1 MLKLKITA
9 VITVILGLVSL
20 VWIFYDYFALTNI
33 VYNQG
38 QQDLSYMRK
47 TVTLG
52 FIPII
57 LFHFAFFTTMYF
69 LFDFLKKQKPI
80 IKEHARFK
88 ADQFKADQFKADQ
101 LKAGQPNSGEIK
113 TEAPGKDKDKNIPI

>member
-1 MLKLKITA
+1 MLKLRITA
-9 VITVILGLVSL
+9 IITVILGLISL

-38 QQDLSYMRK
+38 QDLTDMRK
-47 TVTLG
+47 IVTLG
-52 FIPII
+52 FVPII

-80 IKEHARFK
+80 IKEHARLKTEELK
-88 ADQFKADQFKADQ
+88 AEKLKQEQ
-101 LKAGQPNSGEIK
+101 LKTGEHGSTQQKPEI
-113 TEAPGKDKDKNIPI
+113 PRKDSDKNIF